1 MAQKLKVYVSGSL
14 LSTDVAVLIR
24 IRTTVRHSCIS
35 IKTFNPQSFVMLC
48 NLCFLLACYKVEDL
62 YDYVLWSLL
71 DSISLYLLQCA
82 TETIEVK
89 S

>member
-1 MAQKLKVYVSGSL
+1 
-14 LSTDVAVLIR
+14 
-24 IRTTVRHSCIS
+24 
-35 IKTFNPQSFVMLC
+35 MLC